1 METATQSQPQEIKHS
16 YIDVAGDVL
25 GKPNALCDLIEAEGS
40 PSTIVFC
47 NMPSDTDLVQAVLR
61 KRGIKCAKL
70 IGHITDSL
78 SGKII
83 RDAQAGLTPVIIATD
98 IGARNVDPQ
107 DVALVVN
114 YSIPT
119 DPEVYVHRTSGR
131 STGNLRKAVSLV
143 SPLDLAN
150 FHYIKK
156 VTCLDMQPEQL
167 PAPEV
172 LLVKKLDVWA
182 EQGGAMNLTADA
194 RFRALSEK
202 LDGHPKAKEI
212 IAYLFHT
219 VVDIVPSLQSNVREG
234 GERRDDGGYEG
245 RGGRQERNDRNDR
258 GDGRG
263 DRGGDRYD
271 RRGGRDGRRGRGR
284 DTRYGDQGD
293 QGGNEVNGNRSE
305 DESFGNRDE
314 SFGNRDE
321 GFTRRGSDYGDDDR
335 GYRGGRDRGPRGDR
349 NDRGDRGDRNDRYDE
364 GGYRSRDNREPMEPP
379 VRDSRLYL
387 GHGRK
392 GGFNREKLQQIL
404 EGQCGYTADT
414 VKRFLLREN
423 YSYVDVPE
431 EKSEEILGKL
441 RDIDMDGGKVFV
453 RKATVISA
461 PRENRAPQN
470 EMPMDEGGDNQA
482 QVPSSSADET
492 EPVM

>member
-1 METATQSQPQEIKHS
+1 MEHATQTEPQEIKHS
-16 YIDVAGDVL
+16 YIDVGGDVL
-25 GKPNALCDLIEAEGS
+25 GKPNALCDLIEAAGC
-40 PSTIVFC
+40 PSTLVFC
-47 NMPSDTDLVQAVLR
+47 NMPSDTDLVQVILK

-83 RDAQAGLTPVIIATD
+83 REAQSGVAPVVIATD

-131 STGNLRKAVSLV
+131 STGNLRKVVSLV

-182 EQGGAMNLTADA
+182 EQGTAANLAADA
-194 RFRALSEK
+194 RFKALTEK
-202 LDGHPKAKEI
+202 LGEHPKSKEI
-212 IAYLFHT
+212 LAYLFYT
-219 VVDIVPSLQSNVREG
+219 AVDVVPSLQSNVREG
-234 GERRDDGGYEG
+234 GERREDDGYES
-245 RGGRQERNDRNDR
+245 
-258 GDGRG
+258 RG
-263 DRGGDRYD
+263 DRGGDRGD
-271 RRGGRDGRRGRGR
+271 RRGGRDRGRRGRGR
-284 DTRYGDQGD
+284 DSDYGDQ
-293 QGGNEVNGNRSE
+293 QGGDVNGNRGN
-305 DESFGNRDE
+305 DDNFGNRDDSFGNRE
-314 SFGNRDE
+314 E
-321 GFTRRGSDYGDDDR
+321 GFNRRSDRGDGYGDDRGDR
-335 GYRGGRDRGPRGDR
+335 GYRGDRRDRRENRDGD
-349 NDRGDRGDRNDRYDE
+349 DRD
-364 GGYRSRDNREPMEPP
+364 GGYRGGRGNREPMEPP

-387 GHGRK
+387 GHGK
-392 GGFNREKLQQIL
+392 KSGFTREKLQQIL
-404 EGQCGYTADT
+404 EAQCGYSADT

-441 RDIDMDGGKVFV
+441 REIDVEGGKVFV

-461 PRENRAPQN
+461 PRENRAPP
-470 EMPMDEGGDNQA
+470 MDAPMDEGGESQPMPA
-482 QVPSSSADET
+482 EGQGDES